1 MTSLLGAAVGPHR
14 LEEIV
19 TSDALGVVHR
29 AHDPATGR
37 PLLIRLL
44 LPLAHDPD
52 AARRFRIELAA
63 IARLD
68 HPSILRVE
76 EWGEADGVPYVVT
89 ADPGAQRLSDLLA
102 SGRRPGPRL
111 ALPALR
117 ALAGA
122 LDHAHRAGV
131 VHGAVDPSRVLL
143 GQDGSVRLADFGLTL
158 LAGAAPDRDVLAL
171 AAIARVL
178 LAGPPS
184 RPAVDAALGRRWQ
197 TCAALVDALE
207 AALPGRPAE
216 RPGAALPPR
225 ARLGP
230 LPGRLPIWIGLA
242 GGAVALLLLLV
253 VLAAHA
259 LRPAPALSLSPAQ
272 ARAGDTVV
280 VTGTN
285 LPAGQPGTV
294 QMQGR
299 AAPLGQFR
307 ADDHGAFSVR
317 FVVPPDLAGGRSVQA
332 CWGGSCPLRQTLLVL
347 VEPGTA
353 PTATP
358 LPAPVATPAPTPAAS
373 AAPPRFTPTIALS
386 RQAVRRQETIQVG
399 GRGFDPA
406 QQYVISFDQ
415 GGRRELLQAPTSPDG
430 AGTFTNPVRI
440 PGDARRGLAAV
451 TACVSPVNGGPPGP
465 CAQQPVL
472 VTG

>member
-1 MTSLLGAAVGPHR
+1 MTSPLGAAVGPHR

-29 AHDPATGR
+29 AHDPATGG
-37 PLLIRLL
+37 PLLVRLL
-44 LPLAHDPD
+44 LPLANDPD
-52 AARRFRIELAA
+52 AARRFRIELGA

-68 HPSILRVE
+68 HPSILPVE

-102 SGRRPGPRL
+102 SGRRLDPRL
-111 ALPALR
+111 ALRVLR

-143 GQDGSVRLADFGLTL
+143 GRDGSVTLADFGLTL

-171 AAIARVL
+171 AAIARAL

-197 TCAALVDALE
+197 TCGALVDALE
-207 AALPGRPAE
+207 AALVGRPAE
-216 RPGAALPPR
+216 RPGVALPPW
-225 ARLGP
+225 ARLRS
-230 LPGRLPIWIGLA
+230 LPRRLPLWIGL
-242 GGAVALLLLLV
+242 GGAAAALLLLLV
-253 VLAAHA
+253 VLAVHA
-259 LRPAPALSLSPAQ
+259 LRPAPTLSLSAAQ
-272 ARAGDTVV
+272 ARAGDTVT
-280 VTGTN
+280 VTGAN
-285 LPAGQPGTV
+285 LPPGQPGTV

-299 AAPLGQFR
+299 PAPLGQFR

-317 FVVPPDLAGGRSVQA
+317 FVVPPDLAGDRSVQA
-332 CWGGSCPLRQTLLVL
+332 CWGGSCPLRQSLVIL
-347 VEPGTA
+347 AEPVPA
-353 PTATP
+353 PTP
-358 LPAPVATPAPTPAAS
+358 PAPVVTPAPTPSAS
-373 AAPPRFTPTIALS
+373 AAPRRFTPVIALS
-386 RQAVRRQETIQVG
+386 RQTVRRQETIQVG

-406 QQYVISFDQ
+406 QQYVIYFDQ
-415 GGRRELLQAPTSPDG
+415 GGRRELVQTPASPDG
-430 AGTFTNPVRI
+430 DGSFSNPVRV
-440 PGDARRGLAAV
+440 PGDARRGLATV
-451 TACVSPVNGGPPGP
+451 MACISPVNGGPPGA